1 MADGTVAPVQ
11 ATVAQFDRE
20 TGAGRVL
27 LDGGE
32 PVDFSPEAFEAGGL
46 RFLRPG
52 QRVKLETRPDGTVTR
67 VTLSTFA

>member
-1 MADGTVAPVQ
+1 MVGPVQ
-11 ATVAQFDRE
+11 ATVAKFDRE

-27 LDGGE
+27 LDNGS
-32 PVDFSPEAFEAGGL
+32 PVDFSAEAFADGGL

-52 QRVKLETRPDGTVTR
+52 QRVKLETAPDGTVTR